1 MLTKARKMVRQ
12 VVHGL
17 LDSAAGHAPSGLRR
31 AVEARTALL
40 CGASERV
47 GTQAELPRE
56 LSRYVDTI
64 ALHAYKVSDADV
76 EMLKSAGY
84 SEDEVFELTLCAAL
98 GAALGRYERGVAAL
112 DQAAGGRQEE
122 MS

>member
-1 MLTKARKMVRQ
+1 
-12 VVHGL
+12 
-17 LDSAAGHAPSGLRR
+17 
-31 AVEARTALL
+31 
-40 CGASERV
+40 
-47 GTQAELPRE
+47 
-56 LSRYVDTI
+56 
-64 ALHAYKVSDADV
+64 
-76 EMLKSAGY
+76 MLKSAGY

>member
-1 MLTKARKMVRQ
+1 M
-12 VVHGL
+12 
-17 LDSAAGHAPSGLRR
+17 
-31 AVEARTALL
+31 
-40 CGASERV
+40 